1 MWIKESSPTREI
13 KVTLSM
19 KDIAGYLESG
29 TPHHWTVSP
38 DDLHLTHVDKAPGSE
53 HGAVRIC
60 LLWKETK

>member
-1 MWIKESSPTREI
+1 MQIDEGSPTREI

-19 KDIAGYLESG
+19 KDIAGWLDA
-29 TPHHWTVSP
+29 HV

-60 LLWKETK
+60 LLWKEKK

>member
-1 MWIKESSPTREI
+1 MWIDEGSPTREI

-19 KDIAGYLESG
+19 KDIARWLD
-29 TPHHWTVSP
+29 TNVHHV

-60 LLWKETK
+60 LLWKESK